1 MSNKTSRVAEGD
13 GVQNNQLVLVG
24 GVSWTNPRWHGSFYP
39 DDLPDDW
46 MLSYYNTQFQ
56 AVFLPRSIWQTVSE
70 SSWLEWLNDTQDGF
84 YFVLESADEGA
95 ALPASERLLRAS
107 PAWINDHV
115 WWLDEAPDLRALAQ
129 RITRQV
135 GAGEPLFVFSRSG
148 DLGLMQ
154 QVNLLKQV
162 MGY

>member
-1 MSNKTSRVAEGD
+1 
-13 GVQNNQLVLVG
+13 VQSKQLVFVG
-24 GVSWTNPRWHGSFYP
+24 GVNWVNPGWHGVFYP

-56 AVFLPRSIWQTVSE
+56 AVFLPGPVWQSLTE
-70 SSWLEWLNDTQDGF
+70 SAWLECLNDTQDGF
-84 YFVLESADEGA
+84 YFVLESAGEGA
-95 ALPASERLLRAS
+95 GLPASERVLRAS
-107 PAWINDHV
+107 PGWINDHV

-129 RITRQV
+129 RITRQ
-135 GAGEPLFVFSRSG
+135 AEKGEPLFVFSRSG

-154 QVNLLKQV
+154 QVNQLKQV